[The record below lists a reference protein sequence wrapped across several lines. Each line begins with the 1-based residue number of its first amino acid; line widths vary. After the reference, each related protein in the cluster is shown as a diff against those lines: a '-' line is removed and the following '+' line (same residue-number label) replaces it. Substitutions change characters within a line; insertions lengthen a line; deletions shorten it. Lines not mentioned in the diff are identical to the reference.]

1 MKKLEKIDKQEQQ
14 TRDKIAALQAILKK
28 IDGARTEQENLQIVQ
43 KIRAL
48 KLSRD
53 ELYAFLGG
61 DLPAALTGA
70 LGGAD
75 TAAVTAEPETIYT
88 RRDRKRKNEPPDEP
102 GEETPDNDAYGETNQ
117 NDGDT
122 PNNESEGMNNENV

>member
-1 MKKLEKIDKQEQQ
+1 MKKLEKIDRQEQQ
-14 TRDKIAALQAILKK
+14 TREKIAALQAILKK

-61 DLPAALTGA
+61 GLPAALAGA

-75 TAAVTAEPETIYT
+75 TAEPDGNHPQETIYT
-88 RRDRKRKNEPPDEP
+88 RRDRKRKNDQPDEP
-102 GEETPDNDAYGETNQ
+102 GEETPDNNTYGDTDNGE
-117 NDGDT
+117 T
-122 PNNESEGMNNENV
+122 PNNESEGMNNE